1 MTLILTG
8 MVIYFCTGDWIYLNL
23 LEELVYVMLEK
34 GYPLK
39 KIYLKKLSPLIF
51 NEIWKRKLI
60 QLIFNI
66 LEYMVG

>member
-1 MTLILTG
+1 
-8 MVIYFCTGDWIYLNL
+8 
-23 LEELVYVMLEK
+23 MLEK